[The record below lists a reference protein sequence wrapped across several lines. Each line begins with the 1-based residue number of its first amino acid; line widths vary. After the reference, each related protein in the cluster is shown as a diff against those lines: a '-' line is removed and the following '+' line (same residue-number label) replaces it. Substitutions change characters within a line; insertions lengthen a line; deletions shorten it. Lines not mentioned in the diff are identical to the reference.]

1 MKLNFIKRSIINIVS
16 AIFCPVKIYGKE
28 NLPKGSAVICCN
40 HFSVLD
46 CVYLVKLTLKD
57 SYSILSKKEVFK
69 NKLLGSI
76 LSRYG
81 AISIDRDNPDLM
93 TLMTI
98 IKGLRKD
105 SNKLLI
111 FPEGTRNKTGT
122 NELQELKGGS
132 AIFAVRANCPIV
144 PVMIL
149 KKAKLFCRNKIIV
162 GKPFELKEFYN
173 KKNTESDIKE
183 MEKIIYNKM
192 IEQQKILMELT
203 TKKK

>member
-149 KKAKLFCRNKIIV
+149 KKARLFCRNKIIV

-192 IEQQKILMELT
+192 IEQQNILMELT